1 MPNSKRA
8 SMSADTKLR
17 TVEEKF
23 NIGTWSWDLKT
34 SEVTWSQGMF
44 RIVGMD
50 PSTIVPSVDVYQ
62 SLVHPDDQLDFSNA
76 IGLATGKVLQDRTFR
91 IIRPDGSMRWVRS
104 KGQPYFDRAGTA
116 ISMFGV
122 IADVTEIQTMQIS
135 SARDA
140 ALRSALIA
148 LLGGQVWR
156 AHPDGKL
163 VETTDWSKLTGQT
176 PAEARDWEKLAA
188 IHPEDRQTFRDAWSL
203 AIANKDRFDVT
214 MRVRN
219 LEGRYVRLNGHAV
232 PIVGDDGKVEE
243 WLGYTQYGGVPAA
256 RDEDFVLGPAQIR
269 GARALLGW
277 SAVELAKH
285 SGVSFS
291 TIRRME
297 IATETVRKDALSR
310 VRDALKRAGVNFF
323 QDRSGGI
330 LIGLRDVNEVRS

>member
-1 MPNSKRA
+1 
-8 SMSADTKLR
+8 MSADTKLR
-17 TVEEKF
+17 TIEEKF
-23 NIGTWSWDLKT
+23 SIGTWSWDLKT

-50 PSTIVPSVDVYQ
+50 PLTVVPSVDVYQ

-104 KGQPYFDRAGTA
+104 KGQPYFDRTGTA

-122 IADVTEIQTMQIS
+122 IADVTEFQIMQGS

-140 ALRSALIA
+140 ALRAALIM

-176 PAEARDWEKLAA
+176 PAEARDWERLDA
-188 IHPEDRQTFRDAWSL
+188 IHPDDRQIFLDAWSL
-203 AIANKDRFDVT
+203 AIENKDRFDVT

-219 LEGRYVRLNGHAV
+219 LEGRYVRIHGHAV
-232 PIVGDDGKVEE
+232 PILDGDGTVEE
-243 WLGYTQYGGVPAA
+243 WLGYTKYDEAPAA
-256 RDEDFVLGPAQIR
+256 RDENFILGPAQIR

-277 SAVELAKH
+277 SAAELAEH

-297 IATETVRKDALSR
+297 ISAETVRKEALSR
-310 VRDALKRAGVNFF
+310 VRDTLKRAGVNFF
-323 QDRSGGI
+323 QDRKAGL
-330 LIGLRDVNEVRS
+330 LIGLADVKHEQL

>member
-1 MPNSKRA
+1 
-8 SMSADTKLR
+8 MSADLKLR
-17 TVEEKF
+17 TIEEKF
-23 NIGTWSWDLKT
+23 NVGTWSWDLKT

-50 PSTIVPSVDVYQ
+50 PLAVVPSIDVYQ

-76 IGLATGKVLQDRTFR
+76 VGMATGKVLQDRTFR

-122 IADVTEIQTMQIS
+122 IADVTEMHTMQVS
-135 SARDA
+135 AARDT
-140 ALRSALIA
+140 ALRAALIA
-148 LLGGQVWR
+148 LLGGHVWR
-156 AHPDGKL
+156 AYPDGKL

-188 IHPEDRQTFRDAWSL
+188 IHPEDRQIFRDAWSL
-203 AIANKDRFDVT
+203 AIANRDRFDVT
-214 MRVRN
+214 MRVKN
-219 LEGRYVRLNGHAV
+219 LQGRYVRLNGHAV
-232 PIVGDDGKVEE
+232 PILGDNGTIEE
-243 WLGYTQYGGVPAA
+243 WLGYTQYDGLPAA
-256 RDEDFVLGPAQIR
+256 RDEEFMLGPAEIR

-277 SAVELAKH
+277 SAVELANH

-297 IATETVRKDALSR
+297 ISAETVRKEAMSR
-310 VRDALKRAGVNFF
+310 VRDALKLAGVNFF
-323 QDRSGGI
+323 QDRAGRL
-330 LIGLRDVNEVRS
+330 LIGLIDVNHDKS